1 MEEYTNIKF
10 NMNSN
15 EDANT
20 VADIIKEVASKR
32 EPESPNELKHFIA
45 DIEVKENVV
54 IVEDSCSLF
63 SNTFCEMIPQIM
75 IDIARRSFGPI
86 TMNAWFYSCNCGY
99 EAEISGQIFKNGK
112 FKMSFNDHE

>member
-20 VADIIKEVASKR
+20 VADIIKEVSSKR

-75 IDIARRSFGPI
+75 IDIARRNFGPI

-112 FKMSFNDHE
+112 FKMSFNEHE